1 MKSPF
6 RSLLFLLLFTT
17 LTANAQQF
25 SNPLKYLEFVSDEQE
40 IITRNTWK
48 YTKAIAHSRS
58 DRAVINK
65 RNTLI
70 KSIERAQMKIEKAE
84 AYEGDEFKQNVLKNL
99 ELNKNLLQQDY
110 AKIID
115 MKEVAEQSYD
125 LMEAYMVARELADE
139 KMTKAQQ
146 EYEMHYFAYARKH
159 DINII
164 ESESDLSKKMQISSD
179 VFDHYNELYLI
190 FFKVNMNEVYLYD
203 AIENNDIGA
212 IEQSSSALL
221 DSATEGLAILD
232 TVSVYKKDQMLVNST
247 KKVFEFYMDEAEKQ
261 VPKLTDFLILNEEF
275 ETIRNQLENTPK
287 KKQTKAQIDAYNE
300 KVPLM
305 NKAVDEYNRTN
316 TQLNKKRQE
325 VVGGLKSAYE
335 RFLSKHIP
343 KD

>member
-1 MKSPF
+1 MKSRF
-6 RSLLFLLLFTT
+6 RLLLFLLLFTS
-17 LTANAQQF
+17 LTANAQKF

-58 DRAVINK
+58 DRAVDNK

-125 LMEAYMVARELADE
+125 LMEAYMLARELADE

-146 EYEMHYFAYARKH
+146 EYEMHYYAYARKH

-203 AIENNDIGA
+203 AIEKNDIGA

-232 TVSVYKKDQMLVNST
+232 TVSVYNKDQMLVNST
-247 KKVFEFYMDEAEKQ
+247 KKAFEFYVDEAEKQ
-261 VPKLTDFLILNEEF
+261 VPKLIDFLILNEEF

-300 KVPLM
+300 KVPLI